1 MMKDAPTVQYGMEC
15 LQRALGDAPLPEIS
29 FEAKPPTLVGR
40 FNEQGFR
47 LRAGDGTVAI
57 GASRPAGAL
66 YALQEL
72 AHAVERDGFD
82 PHGTEPLE
90 REDAP
95 AMRYR
100 GHLLGLQRPVPYYSD
115 HKVYDWP
122 ITDEHFPWF
131 YDRNHM
137 EAVLDRLFAQRCNVL
152 YFWSG
157 HPFASFLQLE
167 DYPEMAE
174 VDEAQME
181 RNREQLQWLCAE
193 ASKRGIW
200 VVMKFYNI
208 HMPDPLAKA
217 RGWKIMAAEA
227 HEEICDYTR
236 AVLAAFV
243 RTYPGVGLMA
253 CMGEV
258 LKPQDQGKWL
268 CDVILPGI
276 LEALGSEVKEY
287 PPVIIRAHHINLEEH
302 LPPAQKV
309 YPNLVTMMKHNNE
322 SFVATRPDPGNTVLA
337 RLSGCHIVNV
347 HLMANLEPFAW
358 GSPRFIRRS
367 VGQMLKAE
375 ASGVHV
381 YPLRYWDWPNSPRE
395 EPLGDQLHE
404 HFVWW
409 NAWGRYAWNP
419 DRDEAEEDRYWTEQ
433 LARHFGISEE
443 AASALLESGQETGP
457 VLPQI
462 AGQFMITSGNG
473 QCMNL
478 GQFTV
483 PLFFSRQQFQDSP
496 DYSMAQMGG
505 FPLIGERMWTPS
517 PVNRMERMAAKCD
530 RALERL
536 GAADDEHPVLERQRE
551 EIEVM
556 RLLARFYEVKAR
568 ACAAFFHVYF
578 GVPDASEETALG
590 HLEESVAIYRE
601 LASKTKPLFRDAS
614 ALHHYRRMPL
624 PVKEGYYDWADCLP
638 AFEQELELAREGGIE
653 ALIRD
658 AREKAKPA
666 MEWNAG
672 ALNTDE
678 V

>member
-1 MMKDAPTVQYGMEC
+1 MKDTTPVQYGIRLLEK
-15 LQRALGDAPLPEIS
+15 ALKGRDIPEIAIHD
-29 FEAKPPTLVGR
+29 EPPARPGR
-40 FNEQGFR
+40 FNDQGFR
-47 LRAGDGTVAI
+47 LRAGGGSVRV
-57 GASRPAGAL
+57 GAASPAGAL

-72 AHAVERDGFD
+72 AQAIREEGFD
-82 PHGTEPLE
+82 PFAKATLE
-90 REDAP
+90 REEAP

-100 GHLLGLQRPVPYYSD
+100 GHQLGLQRPVPFYDD

-122 ITDEHFPWF
+122 ITEEHFPWF
-131 YDRNHM
+131 YDREHLL
-137 EAVLDRLFAQRCNVL
+137 ALLDRLFAQRCNVL

-157 HPFASFLQLE
+157 HPFASFLQLD

-174 VDEAQME
+174 VDAEQM
-181 RNREQLQWLCAE
+181 RQNQEQLRWLCAE
-193 ASKRGIW
+193 AEKRGIW
-200 VVMKFYNI
+200 VVFKFYNI

-217 RGWKIMAAEA
+217 RGWSIMAAEA
-227 HEEICDYTR
+227 HPEICEYTR
-236 AVLAAFV
+236 KVLAAFV
-243 RTYPGVGLMA
+243 RTFPNIGLMA

-258 LKPQDQGKWL
+258 LKPADQGKWL

-276 LEALGSEVKEY
+276 LEGLGEDVREY

-302 LPPAQKV
+302 LPPAQKI

-358 GSPRFIRRS
+358 GSPRFIRRAA
-367 VGQMLKAE
+367 GQMFKAE

-381 YPLRYWDWPNSPRE
+381 YPLRYWDWPNSARN

-404 HFVWW
+404 HFLWW
-409 NAWGRYAWNP
+409 NAWGRYAWEP
-419 DRDEAEEDRYWTEQ
+419 DRDEAEENAYWTAK
-433 LARHFGISEE
+433 LAAHHKISESD
-443 AASALLESGQETGP
+443 ARAFLDAQQEVGP

-478 GQFTV
+478 GQFIV

-496 DYSMAQMGG
+496 EYSMPQMGG
-505 FPLIGERMWTPS
+505 FPLIGERMWAPS
-517 PVNRMERMAAKCD
+517 PVNRMERMVAKCD

-536 GAADDEHPVLERQRE
+536 GSADGDSPVLELQRK
-551 EIEVM
+551 EIEAM
-556 RLLARFYEVKAR
+556 RLLARYYEVKAR
-568 ACAAFFHVYF
+568 ACAEFFHVYF
-578 GVPDASEETALG
+578 GVPEASEQSAIG
-590 HLEESVAIYRE
+590 HLEESVEIYRE
-601 LASKTKPLFRDAS
+601 LASLTKALFRDAS
-614 ALHHYRRMPL
+614 SLYHYRRMPL
-624 PVKEGYYDWADCLP
+624 PVKEGYLDWEDCLP
-638 AFEQELELAREGGIE
+638 AFEAELERAREGGIE
-653 ALIRD
+653 TLIRD
-658 AREKAKPA
+658 AREKAKPS
-666 MEWNAG
+666 MEWNAA